1 VYAVVALE
9 KEVVENVI
17 VMQDAKNIKI
27 AAQII
32 LKSVRNQSQIQNQK
46 IALKM
51 NMQIANNKNAVHQV
65 CHVLI

>member
-1 VYAVVALE
+1 VYAVVVLE

-17 VMQDAKNIKI
+17 VMRDAKNIKI

-46 IALKM
+46 I
-51 NMQIANNKNAVHQV
+51 
-65 CHVLI
+65 VLQ

>member
-17 VMQDAKNIKI
+17 VIQDAKNIKI
-27 AAQII
+27 VAQIMM
-32 LKSVRNQSQIQNQK
+32 KNVENQIQNQNQK

-51 NMQIANNKNAVHQV
+51 NMQIANNKNVVHQV
-65 CHVLI
+65 